1 MEDML
6 MRDVNAFR
14 ERFNYWKSTGELPY
28 EAGLPKYEG
37 GKTGNVYDQ
46 FAAQLGPYVYKYLS
60 QSGIKNLDR
69 AYMYAMKQLAYESNY
84 GRSRVAREQHNYG
97 GYGWNGKTYT
107 TFKNDDEFA
116 KAYSKLITSRYRKA
130 LEADTIQ
137 GYARGLKEKGY
148 YEDTLENYSKN
159 LASMKA
165 VERAILNHR
174 KNNADLYTISAAP
187 SSTRVVE
194 SVPTAVEMIEAAPK
208 WEPVGTSAFSY
219 NPQTTRDNYTAEY
232 LNTLN
237 SFNNST
243 AFVPSSSAMLKNAI
257 NTLNDGQ
264 LYKPE
269 QPQFLTTT

>member
-1 MEDML
+1 
-6 MRDVNAFR
+6 MRDTSAFR

-46 FAAQLGPYVYKYLS
+46 FAAQLGPHVYKYLS
-60 QSGIKNLDR
+60 QSGIKNLDK

-137 GYARGLKEKGY
+137 GYAKGLKEKGY
-148 YEDTLENYSKN
+148 YEDTLENYSRN

-165 VERAILNHR
+165 IERAILNHR

-194 SVPTAVEMIEAAPK
+194 SVPTAVEMVEAAPK
-208 WEPVGTSAFSY
+208 WDYPEIKAPTFGTDKPYY
-219 NPQTTRDNYTAEY
+219 NPATPEY
-232 LNTLN
+232 LSRANA
-237 SFNNST
+237 SYQDGYS
-243 AFVPSSSAMLKNAI
+243 FVPSHNTMLKNAVDMLNA
-257 NTLNDGQ
+257 NTQ
-264 LYKPE
+264 LY
-269 QPQFLTTT
+269 QPTFNITQ